1 MSDWGQGAKN
11 NDIGWGQGAV
21 NNDIGWG
28 AVHANSWSGDTNI
41 VGTIFNMISAPV
53 TYGDYLVGGSGIIV
67 TDGLY
72 NETATISYQWKRN
85 GTNISGAN
93 TNTYVPL
100 ITDEGLPITCLV
112 TATSASQTASY
123 ETPPYI
129 VKYGLIFNTSLNS
142 IDFETTQTTGN
153 GDWSVKFRFD
163 RLGSEK
169 RFMILAGATG
179 NGLYFDGP
187 TIYFSSS
194 GTLYNFGIIS
204 GSVEDIRN
212 FYKNGSHE
220 FNFVKQGTTLTL
232 YVNGQFFKSIT
243 VASISPL
250 NYRYVGRWQT
260 NNAYDYDGLLEYIE
274 INGVLYNSLNNW
286 GGKTLV
292 GVTKTQLYYGEMED
306 SFMLSGQSNA
316 TGRNNQ
322 ADNAYLGITFP
333 IDKSIYW
340 NNTALEYQNTVFGV
354 NQTVDTSGNWGVEF
368 RNAYNLSQIN
378 RQNFLLKRS
387 IGGQS
392 LAVDFNPF
400 VASSGCWS
408 NFRMMNAS
416 GRTFKN
422 FLWIQGEADSGN
434 LAWANAYQTNL
445 IEFIRVTRMY
455 SSYGSDMKFIILRL
469 ADITAPGYLY
479 NSTIQAAQ
487 DYVANNIA
495 NVEIVT
501 VPSDWGTIDGQHY
514 NTYTIDEVGKRMFDK
529 LQLRDI

>member
-1 MSDWGQGAKN
+1 MLGLGLGIHRNNYVGGAIALAMLSK
-11 NDIGWGQGAV
+11 
-21 NNDIGWG
+21 
-28 AVHANSWSGDTNI
+28 
-41 VGTIFNMISAPV
+41 PV

-67 TDGLY
+67 TDGVW
-72 NETATISYQWKRN
+72 NKTSTISYQWKRN
-85 GTNISGAN
+85 GSNISGAT
-93 TNTYVPL
+93 TNTYTPL

-112 TATSASQTASY
+112 TATSGSQTASY
-123 ETPPYI
+123 ETTPYT
-129 VKYGLIFNTSLNS
+129 VKYGLRFNTSLNS
-142 IDFETTQTTGN
+142 IDFGTTQTTGN
-153 GDWSVKFRFD
+153 GDWSIKFRFD

-179 NGLYFDGP
+179 NGLYFDASN
-187 TIYFSSS
+187 IFFASS
-194 GTLYNFGIIS
+194 GTNYNFGLVS
-204 GSVEDIRN
+204 SSVQDIRQ

-220 FNFVKQGTTLTL
+220 FNFVKEGTTLTL

-243 VASISPL
+243 VASVSPL
-250 NYRYVGRWQT
+250 NYRYIGRWQT

-316 TGRNNQ
+316 VGRNNQ

-333 IDKSIYW
+333 ISKSKYW
-340 NNTALEYQNTVFGV
+340 NNTALAYQDTIFGV

-368 RNAYNLSQIN
+368 RNAYNLSQNN
-378 RQNFLLKRS
+378 RQNYLLKRA

-392 LAVDFNPF
+392 LAVNFNPF
-400 VASSGCWS
+400 IVTSECWN
-408 NFRMMNAS
+408 NFRMMNSS
-416 GRTFKN
+416 GRIFKN

-434 LAWANAYQTNL
+434 LAWANAYESNL
-445 IEFIRVTRMY
+445 TEFIRVIRMY

-469 ADITAPGYLY
+469 ADITASGYLY
-479 NSTIQAAQ
+479 NSIIQTAQ
-487 DYVANNIA
+487 DNVAANVP

-514 NTYTIDEVGKRMFDK
+514 NAYTIDEVGKRMFDK